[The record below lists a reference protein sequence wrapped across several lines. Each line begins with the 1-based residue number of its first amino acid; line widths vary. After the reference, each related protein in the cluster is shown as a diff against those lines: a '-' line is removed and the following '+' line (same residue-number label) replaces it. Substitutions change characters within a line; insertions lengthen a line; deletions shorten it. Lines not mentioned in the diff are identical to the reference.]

1 MIAKISNCSDI
12 IRTVWIYLRVYFQL
26 RITTAISKTILGLE
40 TKAKQG
46 EYAGSLYFFE
56 GDSLVE
62 LRRELP
68 NGIN

>member
-1 MIAKISNCSDI
+1 
-12 IRTVWIYLRVYFQL
+12 L

>member
-1 MIAKISNCSDI
+1 MKFRLWPCLIIAKIQKNWKAHKYS
-12 IRTVWIYLRVYFQL
+12 RYFENDFQG
-26 RITTAISKTILGLE
+26 IE

-62 LRRELP
+62 VMRELP
-68 NGIN
+68 EE